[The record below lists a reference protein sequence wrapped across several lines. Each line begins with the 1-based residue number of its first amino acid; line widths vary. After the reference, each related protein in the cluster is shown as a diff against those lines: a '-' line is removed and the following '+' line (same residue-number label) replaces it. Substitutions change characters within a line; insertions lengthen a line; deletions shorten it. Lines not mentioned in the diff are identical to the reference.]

1 MAATFDTS
9 GSFHKSKQILSDHSL
24 NPWNLSKNLVPVV
37 ETHWPSSKGSQ
48 SLAKVPVVGTQP

>member
-9 GSFHKSKQILSDHSL
+9 ESFHTSKKRLNDHSL
-24 NPWNLSKNLVPVV
+24 SPWNLSKTLVPVV

-48 SLAKVPVVGTQP
+48 SLAKVPVVETQP